1 MIEGNI
7 FLQKTNIMLLLSL
20 LLNALLLLQRTEAG
34 DPVEAGLGLGG
45 DPAGDMKAEAVRAV
59 AQEQT

>member
-1 MIEGNI
+1 
-7 FLQKTNIMLLLSL
+7 MLLLSL